1 MPPCGKSP
9 EDPAQYTHDR
19 AMAETQPPC
28 ARAELKSG
36 DSVLDEVEKN
46 SFIASPGRGD
56 IAGSCPGKLCVP
68 TREDVVRSSQQ
79 RVRAGLLVKVRMRA
93 GPAPL

>member
-36 DSVLDEVEKN
+36 DSVLDEEKR
-46 SFIASPGRGD
+46 IA
-56 IAGSCPGKLCVP
+56 
-68 TREDVVRSSQQ
+68 
-79 RVRAGLLVKVRMRA
+79 LLLRQA
-93 GPAPL
+93 EGT